1 MWPLFIDL
9 PFMLKFL
16 LRNIFLW
23 CGMLLMAACQADD
36 LGSGGPS
43 QGGTTLR
50 FVVKGQ
56 APVVPS
62 VRGVEDLDD
71 NGTVTAE
78 ERILDGQRMYR
89 LMVCM
94 VESGRVISFIT
105 LEEDDARFR
114 NNNTEAVVEFVNLDY
129 SKTYELYAVANYGNH
144 GALTGALANLYSSN
158 VLSPPLLNASSDNIC
173 NVTSVYPLSL
183 KQQVRLNP
191 GENTVSG
198 ELKRTYARL
207 RINVR
212 NQSAEG
218 DLTVTDLTF
227 PTRFTCK
234 SVNLFTEGGAAEVA
248 PVASSA
254 GAVTPFVPNLQIPKI
269 ADDGSVS
276 ETTIFDT
283 YLLESDGGTY
293 NYSLGLKYT
302 GGEVE
307 KYVVEDNAITKLADI
322 KDGEMYVMY
331 SSNSGRYLYANGNS
345 VGAGYSYL
353 TNNELNH
360 NYVWKFTKVGDNNY
374 HIESMGATGYFM
386 QSSNVSS
393 SQVPLVVN
401 PGSSDYFTASVSSNN
416 LRFSSTKRQYYYSSY
431 YYLAVNGSSVVGHN
445 SSSNQNRRNFTLYR
459 VVKQSEVG
467 SVSRTVTVP
476 INIVNSTTG
485 VSSPLTAIRRNDFVE
500 TVVNVSYNQKTGD
513 IDFEVLDWDKVNG
526 DVTFD

>member
-1 MWPLFIDL
+1 MRGLII
-9 PFMLKFL
+9 
-16 LRNIFLW
+16 RNICLW

-36 LGSGGPS
+36 LGCEVSP
-43 QGGTTLR
+43 QEGTSLS
-50 FVVKGQ
+50 VVIKGQ
-56 APVVPS
+56 KLSTPS
-62 VRGVEDLDD
+62 ARGVEDLDD
-71 NGTVTAE
+71 NGNVTEE
-78 ERILDGQRMYR
+78 ERIVDGQRMYR
-89 LMVCM
+89 LMVCIA
-94 VESGRVISFIT
+94 ESGRIVSYVT
-105 LEEDDARFR
+105 LEENDSRFF
-114 NNNTEAVVEFVNLDY
+114 NENTEAKVTFVNLDY
-129 SKTYELYAVANYGNH
+129 SKTYELYAVANYGNY
-144 GALTGALANLYSSN
+144 GALTGALTNLTSSN
-158 VLSPPLLNASSDNIC
+158 ILSSPLLNASGDNVC

-183 KQQVRLNP
+183 QKQVKLNP

-227 PTRFTCK
+227 PTRFTRK

-248 PVASSA
+248 PVATSA

-307 KYVVEDNAITKLADI
+307 KYVVEDKAITKLADI

-345 VGAGYSYL
+345 VGAGSSYL

-360 NYVWKFTKVGDNNY
+360 NYVWKFTKTNAYYNY
-374 HIESMGATGYFM
+374 YRIESMGTTGYFM

-393 SQVPLVVN
+393 SQVPLAVN
-401 PGSSDYFTASVSSNN
+401 PGSSDYFTASESGNN
-416 LRFSSTKRQYYYSSY
+416 LRFRSTKSQYFLS
-431 YYLAVNGSSVVGHN
+431 VNGSSVVGHN
-445 SSSNQNRRNFTLYR
+445 SSKNQERRNFTLYR

-476 INIVNSTTG
+476 INIVNPTTG
-485 VSSPLTAIRRNDFVE
+485 IASPLTAIRRNDFVE

>member
-9 PFMLKFL
+9 PFMLKSL

-23 CGMLLMAACQADD
+23 CGMLLMAACQTDD
-36 LGSGGPS
+36 LSSGGPS
-43 QGGTTLR
+43 NEGTTLR

-56 APVVPS
+56 APIVPS

-94 VESGRVISFIT
+94 VESGRVISSVT

-144 GALTGALANLYSSN
+144 GALTGALENLYSSN

-227 PTRFTCK
+227 PTRFTRK

-248 PVASSA
+248 PVATSA

-307 KYVVEDNAITKLADI
+307 KYVVEDKAITKLADI

-331 SSNSGRYLYANGNS
+331 SFNSGMYLYANGNS
-345 VGAGYSYL
+345 VGAGSSYL

-360 NYVWKFTKVGDNNY
+360 NYVWKFTKTNAYYNY
-374 HIESMGATGYFM
+374 YRIESMGATGYFM
-386 QSSNVSS
+386 QSSNVSDTR
-393 SQVPLVVN
+393 VPLVVN
-401 PGSSDYFTASVSSNN
+401 PGSSDYFTASESGNN
-416 LRFSSTKRQYYYSSY
+416 LRFRSTKSQYFLS
-431 YYLAVNGSSVVGHN
+431 VNGSSVVGHN
-445 SSSNQNRRNFTLYR
+445 SSKNQERRNFTLYR
-459 VVKQSEVG
+459 VVKQSEAG

-476 INIVNSTTG
+476 INIVNPTTG
-485 VSSPLTAIRRNDFVE
+485 IASPLTAIRRNDFVE
-500 TVVNVSYNQKTGD
+500 TVVTVSYNQKTGN
-513 IDFEVLDWDKVNG
+513 IDFEVVDWDKVNG

>member
-1 MWPLFIDL
+1 
-9 PFMLKFL
+9 
-16 LRNIFLW
+16 
-23 CGMLLMAACQADD
+23 
-36 LGSGGPS
+36 
-43 QGGTTLR
+43 
-50 FVVKGQ
+50 
-56 APVVPS
+56 
-62 VRGVEDLDD
+62 
-71 NGTVTAE
+71 
-78 ERILDGQRMYR
+78 
-89 LMVCM
+89 
-94 VESGRVISFIT
+94 
-105 LEEDDARFR
+105 
-114 NNNTEAVVEFVNLDY
+114 
-129 SKTYELYAVANYGNH
+129 
-144 GALTGALANLYSSN
+144 
-158 VLSPPLLNASSDNIC
+158 LNASSDNIC

-227 PTRFTCK
+227 PTRFTRK

-248 PVASSA
+248 PVATSA
-254 GAVTPFVPNLQIPKI
+254 GAVTPFGLNLQIPKI

-307 KYVVEDNAITKLADI
+307 KYVVENKAITKLADI

-360 NYVWKFTKVGDNNY
+360 NYVWKFTKTNAYYNY
-374 HIESMGATGYFM
+374 YRIESMGATGYFM
-386 QSSNVSS
+386 QSSNVSNTR
-393 SQVPLVVN
+393 VPLVVN
-401 PGSSDYFTASVSSNN
+401 PGSSDYFKASESGNN
-416 LRFSSTKRQYYYSSY
+416 LRFRSTKSQYFLS
-431 YYLAVNGSSVVGHN
+431 VNGSSVVGHN

-467 SVSRTVTVP
+467 SVLRTVTVP
-476 INIVNSTTG
+476 INIVNPTTG
-485 VSSPLTAIRRNDFVE
+485 IASPLTAIRRNDFVE
-500 TVVNVSYNQKTGD
+500 TLVNVSYNQKTGD
-513 IDFEVLDWDKVNG
+513 IDFEVVDWDKVNG